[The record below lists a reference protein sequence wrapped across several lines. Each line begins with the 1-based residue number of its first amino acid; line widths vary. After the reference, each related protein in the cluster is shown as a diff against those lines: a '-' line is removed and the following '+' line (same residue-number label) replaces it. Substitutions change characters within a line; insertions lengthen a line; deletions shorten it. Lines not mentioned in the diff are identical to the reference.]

1 MNGAPRLTVHA
12 RNKMN
17 KMVNTRQIQQRSIEN
32 GVLTRESN
40 PRPLTCRESMLTFT
54 PPGHLRNLFHYPTLN
69 TQVNTMMYDLRCN
82 AGGARPIK
90 VRNE

>member
-1 MNGAPRLTVHA
+1 MPGKRA
-12 RNKMN
+12 
-17 KMVNTRQIQQRSIEN
+17 
-32 GVLTRESN
+32 
-40 PRPLTCRESMLTFT
+40 TFT
-54 PPGHLRNLFHYPTLN
+54 PPGHLCYLLHYPTIN